1 MKVKVVV
8 SSLVF
13 LFVFGAAA
21 AHAQDLPKFD
31 VFAGYS
37 YMRGNPSR
45 DSGLHGFNLNGA
57 QFSVSYNVNHWLSG
71 VAEIDGYH
79 VSRSDVFTCTIGNC
93 PANGANFGGNLWSY
107 LAGPRFSYRHLGRI
121 TPFAQVLFGASHATP
136 NVFLTGNQT
145 SFTTAIGEGFDF
157 RLNRHFSIRPI
168 EVDYVLTHFKENVNS
183 LNLNPSAQPQNN
195 VRATTGI
202 VFHF

>member
-1 MKVKVVV
+1 MKLKVVV
-8 SSLVF
+8 SSLAF
-13 LFVFGAAA
+13 LFLFGVAAA
-21 AHAQDLPKFD
+21 RADDTPKID

-57 QFSVSYNVNHWLSG
+57 QFSVSYNLNSWLSG

-79 VSRSDVFTCTIGNC
+79 TSRSDVFTCTIGNC
-93 PANGANFGGNLWSY
+93 PANGITATGNLWTY
-107 LAGPRFSYRHLGRI
+107 LAGPRFSYRHLGRF
-121 TPFAQVLFGASHATP
+121 TPFAQVLFGATHVTP
-136 NVFLTGNQT
+136 SVFLTSNQT

-157 RLNRHFSIRPI
+157 RLTRHWSIRPI
-168 EVDYVLTHFKENVNS
+168 EVDYLLTHFKENVS
-183 LNLNPSAQPQNN
+183 ALNVNPGSQPQNN
-195 VRATTGI
+195 VRATTGV